1 MNDNIAAQASIITQM
16 RRQLQVQDIQ
26 IIHLEK
32 VNEQWNALVEVRKEI
47 RSFVQNDWSL
57 ERVMCFYSA
66 KWDRHTGIVMLERL
80 TSDEYINTLAISHE

>member
-1 MNDNIAAQASIITQM
+1 MNDNIAAQTSIITQM
-16 RRQLQVQDIQ
+16 RRQLQVQEIQ

-66 KWDRHTGIVMLERL
+66 KWDQRTGIVMLERL